1 MTIIIMRMIQR
12 GIGIRNILTGSKKT
26 YQCIINWGPVLNV
39 SRDYSITFLN
49 KIPEVKDRSSIGSAL
64 KTLAPSYC

>member
-1 MTIIIMRMIQR
+1 MIQR
-12 GIGIRNILTGSKKT
+12 GIGITNILTGSKKT
-26 YQCIINWGPVLNV
+26 YQGIINWGLVLNV
-39 SRDYSITFLN
+39 FGDYLITFLY